1 MGSQAEPKSL
11 RSQVQEILSMT
22 GWRPMNNR
30 KPAHLWLLQ
39 GQGPR
44 LRFWSR
50 TGGLCCQGMKLHLNC
65 AQQNVQQQR
74 AADCLKGS
82 TSSLCQVTALL
93 LHAGRA
99 QVLAGVICLCSLL
112 E

>member
-1 MGSQAEPKSL
+1 MALAGAGAWAE
-11 RSQVQEILSMT
+11 V
-22 GWRPMNNR
+22 
-30 KPAHLWLLQ
+30 
-39 GQGPR
+39 
-44 LRFWSR
+44 WSR
-50 TGGLCCQGMKLHLNC
+50 TGGLCCQGMKLYFNC

-82 TSSLCQVTALL
+82 TSSLYLVTALL

-99 QVLAGVICLCSLL
+99 QVLAGVVCLCSLL